1 MSVTADVP
9 ALLAEIRT
17 LTESRDA
24 LREALVEALAAALEA
39 QGVLPK
45 AGASPDGW
53 MKSLD
58 NARCRT
64 LLRRIVA
71 AFDLDRAGH
80 DMRCMPG
87 LVAAIADAR
96 EVVR

>member
-1 MSVTADVP
+1 MTEAERRVIEEADRYVQ
-9 ALLAEIRT
+9 AVVGTVLLK
-17 LTESRDA
+17 DA
-24 LREALVEALAAALEA
+24 
-39 QGVLPK
+39 
-45 AGASPDGW
+45 
-53 MKSLD
+53 
-58 NARCRT
+58 

-80 DMRCMPG
+80 DMRCLPE